1 MVAILASLL
10 SLAVAMTSYNRSTRY
25 ILLGNEE
32 SFLSTI
38 VLFMH
43 HGCAISISLSENLR
57 NKLTDDL
64 FIKLGARIMAFSML
78 ACISVEYVFVIC
90 AIHWIVMFM
99 WLVLAISR
107 TGVFR
112 CEKFVNCFA
121 LATAYSCVFINHDT
135 GRTRYKYLFYYS
147 VSSTLFSQLFI
158 HMNFSPSSFS

>member
-1 MVAILASLL
+1 
-10 SLAVAMTSYNRSTRY
+10 
-25 ILLGNEE
+25 
-32 SFLSTI
+32 
-38 VLFMH
+38 
-43 HGCAISISLSENLR
+43 
-57 NKLTDDL
+57 
-64 FIKLGARIMAFSML
+64 MAFSML

-147 VSSTLFSQLFI
+147 VSSTYL
-158 HMNFSPSSFS
+158 HSFSFI